1 MNKTQLIQ
9 HIAEQAGLTKQ
20 QATSALQAVETAIID
35 ELVQNGEVS
44 LFGLGIFNIK
54 QRVERTECNPK

>member
-20 QATSALQAVETAIID
+20 QATSAVKVFETAIID

-44 LFGLGIFNIK
+44 LFGLGTFNIK
-54 QRVERTECNPK
+54 QCIERTECNPK

>member
-9 HIAEQAGLTKQ
+9 HITEQAGLTKQ
-20 QATSALQAVETAIID
+20 QATSAVKVFETAIID

-44 LFGLGIFNIK
+44 LFGLGTFNIK
-54 QRVERTECNPK
+54 QRIERTECNPK